1 MSSKVVDKRN
11 YCIAEIYIQVPK
23 MAEYVKS
30 LCGNICKLVDVSLY
44 SSWLW
49 EKYEPGSSGTLGNAN
64 RINRI

>member
-44 SSWLW
+44 SS
-49 EKYEPGSSGTLGNAN
+49 
-64 RINRI
+64 